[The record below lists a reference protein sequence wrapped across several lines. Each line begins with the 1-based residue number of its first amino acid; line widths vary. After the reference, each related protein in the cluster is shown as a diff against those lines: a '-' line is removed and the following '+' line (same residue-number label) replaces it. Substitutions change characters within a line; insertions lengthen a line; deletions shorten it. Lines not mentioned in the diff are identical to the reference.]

1 LNPSFSQLLSQLLYS
16 QPDLR
21 PAVLKALKV
30 MVDSNVAAAT
40 QRPDNVASSSF
51 LTPAEAAINVE
62 YLRTQ
67 AASWLAV
74 LFNVFGSVGRDGQA
88 MVGDVVSSWAS
99 IAGEQVC

>member
-1 LNPSFSQLLSQLLYS
+1 MYS

-21 PAVLKALKV
+21 PAVLKAIKV

-40 QRPDNVASSSF
+40 QAPSSGS

-67 AASWLAV
+67 AESWLAV
-74 LFNVFGSVGRDGQA
+74 LFNVFGSVSRDGQA
-88 MVGDVVSSWAS
+88 MVGDVISSWAS